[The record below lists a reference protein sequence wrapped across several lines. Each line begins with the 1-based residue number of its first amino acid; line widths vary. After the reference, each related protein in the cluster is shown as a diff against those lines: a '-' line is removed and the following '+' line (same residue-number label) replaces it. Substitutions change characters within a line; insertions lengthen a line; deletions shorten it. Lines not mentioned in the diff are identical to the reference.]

1 MKYMLDRTPK
11 YLLAGTIIFLL
22 IISGG
27 LPSADA
33 SDSKATFTVQ

>member
-1 MKYMLDRTPK
+1 MIDSTPK

-27 LPSADA
+27 LPSAEA
-33 SDSKATFTVQ
+33 SDSSVTFAVE